1 MDQDPALTNSDKY
14 KVIFENQRV
23 RVLEYKDKPG
33 EKTTAHK
40 HPDSVMYTLS
50 SFKRKLVFDDKE
62 VEIQKETGEVSW
74 LPAQT
79 HLGENTGSTET
90 HVIFVELKEDPLPPA

>member
-1 MDQDPALTNSDKY
+1 MEQDPAVTNPKHY

-33 EKTTAHK
+33 DKTTPHH

-50 SFKRKLVFDDKE
+50 DFKRRLYVGDKVAE
-62 VEIQKETGEVSW
+62 VDKKAGEINW
-74 LPAQT
+74 LSAQT
-79 HLGENTGSTET
+79 HVGENIGTTET
-90 HVIFVELKEDPLPPA
+90 HVIFVELKDHNHAY